1 MDILPLQTHP
11 ALSDRL
17 EASPDVWVSSL
28 VHGHIW
34 WESAVDKALDH
45 GETPAPSAPAARL
58 DLPHH
63 CLDGGHVRM
72 PVTELEACSQA
83 VRVLAIKKRTLEA
96 SKFLQNAFYVHIRQ
110 IRRLRIKSSLF
121 GWSSLS
127 MTNPEWI
134 AGPPAHGQLVP
145 AGPRVG
151 SSSSEP
157 GIGPKGFSAL
167 STGRSLA
174 PARGRGLWLWK
185 CKVGGSRERGQAAA
199 GGRSACHSPPGRQSA
214 CVQLNCSGQTPL
226 PAPPTPA
233 PRPHLSMAR
242 CAPAASHPAGL
253 PSVRGWRPLPL
264 SRPRVLSSRA
274 ASPRPPARPRPWA
287 GCVPGGWGLRT
298 RTWAGGWGWGWP
310 PSGAAARVSTN
321 PLPPAFP
328 APRPRGCPALPFLHP
343 EDKLS
348 DVGAA
353 PWAESLRL

>member
-1 MDILPLQTHP
+1 MTFCGLEVPSPPVASIQTPELTLAVLRTASALKTQLTNRRDHALLQQLALFTQGYIMDILPLQTHP

-127 MTNPEWI
+127 MTIHPFSLLFRSI
-134 AGPPAHGQLVP
+134 CLPPLFP
-145 AGPRVG
+145 SSPPPPIFFLPRCPTF
-151 SSSSEP
+151 SSRTQS
-157 GIGPKGFSAL
+157 G
-167 STGRSLA
+167 SLA
-174 PARGRGLWLWK
+174 LLLMGSWCQLDRGL
-185 CKVGGSRERGQAAA
+185 EA
-199 GGRSACHSPPGRQSA
+199 
-214 CVQLNCSGQTPL
+214 
-226 PAPPTPA
+226 PAPSRGSDLKA
-233 PRPHLSMAR
+233 SQLCRP
-242 CAPAASHPAGL
+242 
-253 PSVRGWRPLPL
+253 
-264 SRPRVLSSRA
+264 
-274 ASPRPPARPRPWA
+274 
-287 GCVPGGWGLRT
+287 
-298 RTWAGGWGWGWP
+298 
-310 PSGAAARVSTN
+310 
-321 PLPPAFP
+321 
-328 APRPRGCPALPFLHP
+328 
-343 EDKLS
+343 DKLS